1 MKRTIDTK
9 KEAVKK
15 DKLSKK
21 KKLKTSV
28 NDAAASIKRSKKRKT
43 PLQSYL
49 LPTGVTLLNCAFA
62 DNAKE
67 GMSSGKIINIVG
79 GSGVGKTMIAE
90 TLLAE
95 IANHSK
101 YKHYDLYLDDAE
113 HALEMDIEGMFGT
126 TASKRIK
133 PPLITKDGT
142 PVYSETV
149 EQFFASILALIKKGE
164 PFVYVLDSLDAL
176 TTSDEVSL
184 VDDLVKQHDK
194 AGDDYEARDKISLAG
209 TYGMAK
215 AKMMAQLLRV
225 VDSELK
231 HLDACVII
239 ISQVRAKVGAM
250 PGQKTK
256 TRSGGEA
263 LEFYCTHV
271 VWLNLVKTIKDTKYK
286 EILGAEVQAEVT
298 KNKIT
303 GKKRKVQFSIYY
315 DYGIDDITANI
326 DFLIDCKVL
335 KQKGAYID
343 ASKLGIDQNMH
354 KAELVALIEEEQRE
368 DDLIELV
375 QEAWDD
381 REAALSLNRRP
392 RFAK

>member
-1 MKRTIDTK
+1 MKRTISPETAK
-9 KEAVKK
+9 K
-15 DKLSKK
+15 SS
-21 KKLKTSV
+21 KKLKDNKNTNQAVSTIV
-28 NDAAASIKRSKKRKT
+28 RSKKRKT
-43 PLQSYL
+43 PLQSHL

-62 DNAKE
+62 DNAQA

-79 GSGVGKTMIAE
+79 GSGVGKTLISE
-90 TLLAE
+90 TLLAQ
-95 IANHSK
+95 IANDPK

-113 HALEMDIEGMFGT
+113 HALEMDIEGMFGA
-126 TASKRIK
+126 TAAKRIN
-133 PPLITKDGT
+133 PPLTTKDGS
-142 PVYSETV
+142 PIYSETV
-149 EQFFASILALIKKGE
+149 EQFFASLLSLIKKGE

-176 TTSDEVSL
+176 TTSDEVDL
-184 VDDLVKQHDK
+184 VDDLAKQHVK
-194 AGDDYEARDKISLAG
+194 AGDDYDARDKISLGG

-239 ISQVRAKVGAM
+239 ISQVRAKINAM

-298 KNKIT
+298 KNKVT
-303 GKKRKVQFSIYY
+303 GKKRKVTFSIYY

-326 DFLIDCKVL
+326 DFLLENKFL

-343 ASKLGIDQNMH
+343 ASILDIDKNVH
-354 KAELVALIEEEQRE
+354 KTELISIIEEEQKEDEVVALVQKAWDKRE
-368 DDLIELV
+368 D
-375 QEAWDD
+375 
-381 REAALSLNRRP
+381 ALSLKRPP
-392 RFAK
+392 RFRK